1 MLVQTE
7 NNRSFYAVCATSFL
21 LRVEWGVAT
30 GFLPVHVS
38 ELGGSPVDVALVFS
52 VFAAIMVPASLLWGV
67 ISDIIGKRNSLIVV
81 GMIGLLPIYF
91 LIAFQEDI
99 HTLILLR
106 GTTAILKGAVAPC
119 SWALVSDLSSRES
132 MGRNMGILSASELAG
147 FAVGPAFGGI
157 VADRYG
163 FPALWFSVAAICLIG
178 GLISLVAGKDS
189 VRLVRSAARIP
200 LLDTVRK
207 RGSMSRILVVSMA
220 LAFVLLGYSFLGPN
234 LNVYLIN
241 DLKYSKS
248 AVGLFA
254 FIGMGLTS
262 ITQPFLGHFSDRYGR
277 KPIMILG
284 ALSPAL
290 GNLVLLMGG
299 QIHLVVVAE
308 ILINYYGTFNTV
320 ASAYVSDVV
329 NPRERSG
336 ALGILNAMGSF
347 ARSAASVA
355 GGWVISVS
363 DVPTALKISIVFPVI
378 AVLLVVFLLK
388 NPEPHNE

>member
-7 NNRSFYAVCATSFL
+7 KNRSFYAVCVTGFL

-67 ISDIIGKRNSLIVV
+67 ISDVIGKRNFLIVI

-99 HTLILLR
+99 HMLILLR

-119 SWALVSDLSSRES
+119 SWALVSDLSSRQS

-157 VADRYG
+157 IADLYG
-163 FPALWFSVAAICLIG
+163 FKALWFSVAAICLIG

-189 VRLVRSAARIP
+189 AKLVRSTATIP

-220 LAFVLLGYSFLGPN
+220 LAFVL
-234 LNVYLIN
+234 
-241 DLKYSKS
+241 
-248 AVGLFA
+248 
-254 FIGMGLTS
+254 
-262 ITQPFLGHFSDRYGR
+262 
-277 KPIMILG
+277 
-284 ALSPAL
+284 
-290 GNLVLLMGG
+290 
-299 QIHLVVVAE
+299 
-308 ILINYYGTFNTV
+308 
-320 ASAYVSDVV
+320 
-329 NPRERSG
+329 
-336 ALGILNAMGSF
+336 
-347 ARSAASVA
+347 
-355 GGWVISVS
+355 
-363 DVPTALKISIVFPVI
+363 
-378 AVLLVVFLLK
+378 
-388 NPEPHNE
+388 

>member
-52 VFAAIMVPASLLWGV
+52 VFAAIMVPTSLLWGV
-67 ISDIIGKRNSLIVV
+67 ISDVIGKRNSLIVI
-81 GMIGLLPIYF
+81 GMVGLLPIYF

-147 FAVGPAFGGI
+147 FAVGPAFGGVI
-157 VADRYG
+157 ADLYG
-163 FPALWFSVAAICLIG
+163 FKALWFSVAAICLIG

-189 VRLVRSAARIP
+189 ARLVRSTATIP
-200 LLDTVRK
+200 LLDTIRK
-207 RGSMSRILVVSMA
+207 RGSVSRILVVSMA

-241 DLKYSKS
+241 GLGYSKS
-248 AVGLFA
+248 AVGLFS

-290 GNLVLLMGG
+290 GNLVLLIGG
-299 QIHLVVVAE
+299 QIHLVVIAE

-329 NPRERSG
+329 NSRERSG
-336 ALGILNAMGSF
+336 ALGILNSMGSF

-355 GGWVISVS
+355 GGWVILIS
-363 DVPTALKISIVFPVI
+363 DVPTALKISILFPVV
-378 AVLLVVFLLK
+378 AVLLVVALLK